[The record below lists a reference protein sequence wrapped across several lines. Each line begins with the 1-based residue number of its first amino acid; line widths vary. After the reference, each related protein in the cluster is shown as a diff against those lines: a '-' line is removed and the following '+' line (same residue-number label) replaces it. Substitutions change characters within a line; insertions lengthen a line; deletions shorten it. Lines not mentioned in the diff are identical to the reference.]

1 MKTFFVLFF
10 TAVRDSIPSYLKLY
24 FALVLILGTVG
35 GLLESPAAQQKADAL
50 KTRVKALYEAKL

>member
-10 TAVRDSIPSYLKLY
+10 TAVRDSVPSYVKLY
-24 FALVLILGTVG
+24 FALLLIFGTVG
-35 GLLESPAAQQKADAL
+35 GLIESPAVQEKANTL